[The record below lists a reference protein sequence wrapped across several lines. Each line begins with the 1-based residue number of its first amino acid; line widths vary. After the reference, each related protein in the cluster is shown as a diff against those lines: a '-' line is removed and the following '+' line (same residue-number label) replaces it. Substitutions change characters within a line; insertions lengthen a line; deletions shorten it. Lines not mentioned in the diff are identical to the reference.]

1 MKKLAYALVLT
12 GLVGVPTLAVAA
24 EESPHS
30 ITGNLSLV
38 SDYAFRGISQTL
50 EAPAIQGGFD
60 YAHASGIYLGT
71 WGSNVSENLYDSNME
86 LDLYGGYSHAFNDDF
101 SINVGGL
108 YYHYPNAQTFDPDTF
123 EVYAGATWKWF
134 NAKLSYA
141 TTDLFG
147 VADSEGSTYAEL
159 NFNYPLPMD
168 IGFTAHYGWTEVDGA
183 GNSGL
188 DYEDWKIGLTKS
200 LGGFNFGLA
209 YTDTDLPAFAPKGD
223 DINDGRFILSVG
235 KTF

>member
-1 MKKLAYALVLT
+1 MKKIVSALMLA
-12 GLVGVPTLAVAA
+12 GMVGTPAVVMAA
-24 EESPHS
+24 ETSPHTV
-30 ITGNLSLV
+30 TGNLNIV
-38 SDYAFRGISQTL
+38 SDYSFRGVSQTL
-50 EAPAIQGGFD
+50 DAPAIQGGFD
-60 YAHASGIYLGT
+60 YAHSSGVYLGT
-71 WGSNVSENLYDSNME
+71 WASNVSDYLYDANME
-86 LDLYGGYSHAFNDDF
+86 WDFYGGYTHAFSDDF

-108 YYHYPNAQTFDPDTF
+108 YYYYPNAQAFDPDTF

-134 NAKLSYA
+134 NLKLSYA

-147 VADSEGSTYAEL
+147 VADSDGSTYLEV

-183 GNSGL
+183 GNSAL

-200 LGGFNFGLA
+200 FGGFNFGLA
-209 YTDTDLPAFAPKGD
+209 YTDTDLAEFAPKGD
-223 DINDGRFILSVG
+223 DITDGRFILSVG